1 MANFMQKME
10 VKELSK
16 LVIAEKPS
24 VGLALAKVIGA
35 YQRQDGYM
43 EGNGYLVS
51 WCVGHLVG
59 LAQPDVYDEK
69 YKKWRRD
76 CLPIIPEQWKWEVA
90 DDKRAQFKILKE
102 LMFRKDVDELICATD
117 AGREGELIFRL
128 VYHQAGC
135 KKPFKRLWISSMED
149 EAIKEGFDNLKEG
162 SDYDNLYEAALCRS
176 QADWLVGINGTRLFT
191 TLYNKRLTVGRVQ
204 TPTLA
209 MVVERNKQIAEF
221 QKQKYFNLHLKDD
234 KFVVHKEKIFD
245 EQEANRIQKKCNGAN
260 AVVKS
265 VVKTEKN
272 VNPPKLYDL
281 TTLQRE
287 SNRYFGYTAQK
298 TLDITQKLYE
308 QKLVTYPRTDSQYL
322 TEDMK
327 ETAESMVLAAQMAFD
342 FGTFPPRNYD
352 VSRVINN
359 GKVTDH
365 HAIIPTAEIQKQDIS
380 ELSQEERDILMLI
393 AQRLLCATG
402 EKQKISETEVKV
414 ECEGEEFQA
423 KGKMVLDM
431 GWKSYEMEFRSRLKS
446 KQKADEKDV
455 VIPLVAEGDV
465 LEHVEVSVTEH
476 FTSPPK
482 PYTEDTLLS
491 AMETA
496 GNEDF
501 DEDTDKKGLG
511 TPATRASMIEKL
523 VSSRYLERKG
533 KQLIPT
539 EAGINLI
546 DVLPEKVKSAKM
558 TAEWENSLM
567 EMEHGKIG
575 KAEFLENINAWVH
588 QLVADYGEVSEE
600 EKQRFSSEKKEREQ
614 IGICPRCGSPVYEGE
629 KNFYCS
635 NRECKFCIWKET
647 KWLSGMKKK
656 VTKKMA
662 VSLLAKGRVSV
673 TGLYSQKTG
682 RNFDAD
688 LVLEDTGEYV
698 NFKLDFN
705 NKKKG

>member
-1 MANFMQKME
+1 M
-10 VKELSK
+10 SK

-24 VGLALAKVIGA
+24 VALALAKVLGA

-59 LAQPDVYDEK
+59 LAEPDAYDES
-69 YKKWRRD
+69 YKKWSRES
-76 CLPIIPEQWKWEVA
+76 LPIIPGQWKWEVA
-90 DDKRAQFKILKE
+90 DDKRTQFKILKDLMYRSDVEE
-102 LMFRKDVDELICATD
+102 LVCATD

-128 VYHQAGC
+128 VYYQAGC

-149 EAIKEGFDNLKEG
+149 EAIKDGFDNLREG

-176 QADWLVGINGTRLFT
+176 KADWLVGINGTRLFT
-191 TLYNKRLTVGRVQ
+191 TLYNNRLTVGRVQ

-209 MVVERNKQIAEF
+209 MVVERNKQIVEF
-221 QKQKYFNLHLKDD
+221 QKQKYFNLHLKDGTLE
-234 KFVVHKEKIFD
+234 VHKEKIFD
-245 EQEANRIQKKCNGAN
+245 EQEANNILGKCNGAD

-265 VVKTEKN
+265 IMKSEKS

-298 TLDITQKLYE
+298 TLDFTQSLYE

-322 TEDMK
+322 TEDMN
-327 ETAESMVLAAQMAFD
+327 ETAESMVLAVQMTFD
-342 FGTFPPRNYD
+342 FGTFPPMDYD
-352 VSRVINN
+352 VNRVINN
-359 GKVTDH
+359 SKVTDH
-365 HAIIPTAEIQKQDIS
+365 HAIIPTAEIQKQDLS
-380 ELSQEERDILMLI
+380 KLSQGEKDILLLI
-393 AQRLLCATG
+393 SQRLLCATG
-402 EKQKISETEVKV
+402 EKQKISETEIKV
-414 ECEGEEFQA
+414 ECAGEEFQA

-431 GWKSYEMEFRSRLKS
+431 GWKSYETEFRNRLKN
-446 KQKADEKDV
+446 KPKAEGKDV
-455 VIPLVAEGDV
+455 VLPLVAEGDV
-465 LEHVEVSVTEH
+465 LHGVVATKTEH

-482 PYTEDTLLS
+482 QYTEDTLLS

-496 GNEDF
+496 GNDDF
-501 DEDTDKKGLG
+501 DEDTEKKGLG

-523 VSSRYLERKG
+523 VASKYLERKG

-539 EAGINLI
+539 GAGINLVA
-546 DVLPEKVKSAKM
+546 VLPEKVKSAKM
-558 TAEWENSLM
+558 TAEWENALM
-567 EMEHGKIG
+567 EMERGKV
-575 KAEFLENINAWVH
+575 KSEAFLTDINQWVN
-588 QLVADYGEVSEE
+588 QLIADYGEVSEE
-600 EKQRFSSEKKEREQ
+600 EKKRFRSEKLGKEQ
-614 IGICPRCGSPVYEGE
+614 IGICPRCGAPVYEGE

-656 VTKKMA
+656 VSKKMA
-662 VSLLAKGRVSV
+662 ESLLSKGRVSV

-688 LVLEDTGEYV
+688 LVLDDTGEYV
-698 NFKLDFN
+698 NFKLEFPN

>member
-1 MANFMQKME
+1 M
-10 VKELSK
+10 SK

-24 VGLALAKVIGA
+24 VALALAKVLGA

-59 LAQPDVYDEK
+59 LAQPDAYDET
-69 YKKWRRD
+69 YKKWSRES
-76 CLPIIPEQWKWEVA
+76 LPIIPENWKWEVA
-90 DDKRAQFKILKE
+90 DDKRTQFKVLKD
-102 LMFRKDVDELICATD
+102 LMFRSDVEELVCATD

-128 VYHQAGC
+128 VYYQASC

-149 EAIKEGFDNLKEG
+149 EAIKEGIDNLREG

-176 QADWLVGINGTRLFT
+176 KADWLVGINGTRLFT
-191 TLYNKRLTVGRVQ
+191 TLYNNRLTVGRVQ

-209 MVVERNKQIAEF
+209 MVVERNKQITEF
-221 QKQKYFNLHLKDD
+221 QKQKYFNVHLKDG
-234 KFVVHKEKIFD
+234 KLEVYKEKIFD
-245 EQEANRIQKKCNGAN
+245 EQEAKKIQEKCNGAD

-265 VVKTEKN
+265 VTKAEKN
-272 VNPPKLYDL
+272 INPPKLYDL

-298 TLDITQKLYE
+298 TLDYTQSLYE

-327 ETAESMVLAAQMAFD
+327 ETAENMVLAVQMAFD
-342 FGTFPPRNYD
+342 FGTFPPKDYD
-352 VSRVINN
+352 VNRVINN
-359 GKVTDH
+359 CKVTDH
-365 HAIIPTAEIQKQDIS
+365 HAIIPTAEIQKQDLS
-380 ELSQEERDILMLI
+380 KLSQGERDILMLI
-393 AQRLLCATG
+393 SQRLLCATG
-402 EKQKISETEVKV
+402 EKQRISETEIKV
-414 ECEGEEFQA
+414 ECAGEEFQA
-423 KGKMVLDM
+423 KGKMVLEM
-431 GWKSYEMEFRSRLKS
+431 GWKSYEMEFRNRLKNKS
-446 KQKADEKDV
+446 KTEEKDEV
-455 VIPLVAEGDV
+455 LPLVTEGDV
-465 LEHVEVSVTEH
+465 LHGVTVTKTEH

-482 PYTEDTLLS
+482 QYTEDTLLS

-501 DEDTDKKGLG
+501 DEDTEKKGLG

-523 VSSRYLERKG
+523 VSSKYLERKG

-539 EAGINLI
+539 DAGINLVA
-546 DVLPEKVKSAKM
+546 VLPEKVKSAKM
-558 TAEWENSLM
+558 TAEWENALM
-567 EMEHGKIG
+567 EMERGKV
-575 KAEFLENINAWVH
+575 KSRTFLTDISQWVN
-588 QLVADYGEVSEE
+588 QLIADYGDVSEE
-600 EKQRFSSEKKEREQ
+600 EKKRFRSEKEQ
-614 IGICPRCGSPVYEGE
+614 IGICPRCGAPVYEGD

-656 VTKKMA
+656 VSKKMA
-662 VSLLAKGRVSV
+662 ENLLSNGRVSV

-688 LVLEDTGEYV
+688 LVLDDTGEYV
-698 NFKLDFN
+698 NFKLDFSN